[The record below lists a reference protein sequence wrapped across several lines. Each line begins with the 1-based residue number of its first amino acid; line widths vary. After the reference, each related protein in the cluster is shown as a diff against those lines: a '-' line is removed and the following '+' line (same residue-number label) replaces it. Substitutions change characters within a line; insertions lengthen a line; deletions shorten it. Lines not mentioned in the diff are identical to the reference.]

1 VKSGNIRIKRLI
13 LTLGLLTFA
22 GNAAIAAEV
31 FKGTAKFTD
40 SKDERTSTTVTISLD
55 GRTTDADQAAL
66 REKAQGKPGGAKE
79 LLAAL
84 PELGY
89 IQAVDRK
96 VPIRYAY
103 IRPAGSGQMMTL
115 ISDQPLGY
123 VGSNKKYVK
132 SKEGYDL
139 TYVMVA
145 VDGSGK
151 GRGEMA
157 PACKIKFMDSGA
169 PAVEDYGGQVVWLDD
184 VVKATESAKP

>member
-1 VKSGNIRIKRLI
+1 

-22 GNAAIAAEV
+22 ANGAFAAEV

-40 SKDERTSTTVTISLD
+40 AQDERAAVAVTISLT
-55 GRTTDADQAAL
+55 GKTSDADQATL
-66 REKAQGKPGGAKE
+66 RDKAKASPKDAKE
-79 LLAAL
+79 LLAGL
-84 PELGY
+84 PELGT
-89 IQAVDRK
+89 IEAVDRK

-115 ISDQPLGY
+115 ISDEPLGY

-145 VDGSGK
+145 VDGGGK

-169 PAVEDYGGQVVWLDD
+169 PAVEDYGSQVVWLDD
-184 VVKATESAKP
+184 VVKVTEPAKP